1 MRWWDGTRSSS
12 LRWMALGWMAG
23 WLVIVGIE
31 VRNAGHTTE
40 GEEEEEENSL
50 LCIAKW
56 KCCCCRRLAIRY
68 EKTANVVLEQH
79 QPQYRQKSDWV
90 WEEVDGDGAG
100 VVQLYNIYSKNWV
113 VGDGKLSTQIIW
125 KSKRAIDTA
134 ECRCCNTVYSFLRR
148 RGVSSPSFVVLGDV
162 ALRFNYN
169 CNPTHINWFASITSW
184 VGNKERR
191 VGGWD
196 KGWGR
201 SKSTDDQK
209 WWTMNYCLSVI

>member
-1 MRWWDGTRSSS
+1 
-12 LRWMALGWMAG
+12 MALGWMAG

-90 WEEVDGDGAG
+90 
-100 VVQLYNIYSKNWV
+100 
-113 VGDGKLSTQIIW
+113 
-125 KSKRAIDTA
+125 
-134 ECRCCNTVYSFLRR
+134 
-148 RGVSSPSFVVLGDV
+148 
-162 ALRFNYN
+162 
-169 CNPTHINWFASITSW
+169 
-184 VGNKERR
+184 
-191 VGGWD
+191 
-196 KGWGR
+196 
-201 SKSTDDQK
+201 
-209 WWTMNYCLSVI
+209 